1 MKIGR
6 KVELAK
12 QALASITRHDDA
24 EMAVVEAAVAEVSA
38 FLSAEIKDAAAR
50 REARKAAALESLK
63 QEMAPAVSE

>member
-24 EMAVVEAAVAEVSA
+24 ELVVVEAAAAELSA
-38 FLSAEIKDAAAR
+38 FLAQELTDAAAR
-50 REARKAAALESLK
+50 REARKAAALAQLSA
-63 QEMAPAVSE
+63 EMQPSVSH

>member
-24 EMAVVEAAVAEVSA
+24 EFALVEAAAAELAAYLADEVSA
-38 FLSAEIKDAAAR
+38 AKQR
-50 REARKAAALESLK
+50 REARKAAALEMLK

>member
-24 EMAVVEAAVAEVSA
+24 ELAVVEAAAAELST
-38 FLSAEIKDAAAR
+38 FLATEIKAATAR
-50 REARKAAALESLK
+50 RETRKTAALDALK
-63 QEMAPAVSE
+63 KEMAPAVSE